1 MGNLIIKGKGGAGN
15 KLILQDQAGAAVL
28 TTADSGVTIAN
39 ASLTAPT
46 IANMANCTFPAGH
59 ILQVKCGVERDI
71 VTSTTQNWSDISS
84 DLTVSITL
92 SSASNKVLCQ
102 WNGQLAE
109 RGGWQPTTR
118 LVRNQ
123 PSATTIVTAGTSAD
137 SGSGA
142 EGMALSPGYSG
153 GSNESLA
160 AQSASFLDS
169 PNTTNA
175 IEYKVQWFGRT
186 TSSGTNKLNTTIEGN
201 AQDYYGA
208 GVSSLTL
215 FEVKV

>member
-1 MGNLIIKGKGGAGN
+1 MANMIIKPAADGNLV
-15 KLILQDQAGAAVL
+15 LQDRAGGAVL
-28 TTADSGVTIAN
+28 TTGATNATLGTITGGTLQSGV
-39 ASLTAPT
+39 
-46 IANMANCTFPAGH
+46 TFPAGH

-71 VTSTTQNWSDISS
+71 VTSTTQNWNDIST
-84 DLTVSITL
+84 DLVVSITL
-92 SSASNKVLCQ
+92 SSASNKVLIQ
-102 WNGQLAE
+102 WNAQVAD
-109 RGGWQPTTR
+109 RGGWTPVTR
-118 LVRNQ
+118 VVRNQ
-123 PSATTIVTAGTSAD
+123 HSATTIVTAGTSAD
-137 SGSGA
+137 TGAGA

-175 IEYKVQWFGRT
+175 IEYKVQWYGRT
-186 TSSGTNKLNTTIEGN
+186 TSSGTNKLNSTIEGN

>member
-1 MGNLIIKGKGGAGN
+1 TMANMIIKPAADGNLV
-15 KLILQDQAGAAVL
+15 LQDRAGGAVL
-28 TTADSGVTIAN
+28 TTGATNATLGTITGGTLQSGV
-39 ASLTAPT
+39 
-46 IANMANCTFPAGH
+46 TFPAGH

-71 VTSTTQNWSDISS
+71 VTSTTQNWNDIST
-84 DLTVSITL
+84 DLVVSITL
-92 SSASNKVLCQ
+92 SSASNKVLIQ
-102 WNGQLAE
+102 WNAQVAD
-109 RGGWQPTTR
+109 RGGWTPVTR
-118 LVRNQ
+118 VVRNQ

-175 IEYKVQWFGRT
+175 IEYKVQWYGRT
-186 TSSGTNKLNTTIEGN
+186 TSSGTNKLNSTIEGN
-201 AQDYYGA
+201 AQEYYGA

>member
-1 MGNLIIKGKGGAGN
+1 MPLGSNC
-15 KLILQDQAGAAVL
+15 AAVAAVSNG
-28 TTADSGVTIAN
+28 ADTGA
-39 ASLTAPT
+39 
-46 IANMANCTFPAGH
+46 
-59 ILQVKCGVERDI
+59 
-71 VTSTTQNWSDISS
+71 
-84 DLTVSITL
+84 
-92 SSASNKVLCQ
+92 
-102 WNGQLAE
+102 
-109 RGGWQPTTR
+109 
-118 LVRNQ
+118 
-123 PSATTIVTAGTSAD
+123 
-137 SGSGA
+137 GA

-175 IEYKVQWFGRT
+175 IEYKVQWYGRT
-186 TSSGTNKLNTTIEGN
+186 TSSGTNKLNSTIEGN